1 MSAGAMDWLS
11 ATKIDIS
18 TYFAEAIDIHHIFPV
33 AWCEKKGISKGDY
46 NCIVNKTP
54 LSGRTN
60 RIVGGDPPS
69 RYLVRL
75 QRHARV
81 GDEEFQNIL
90 KSHALSPELLYA
102 DDFES
107 FFKDR
112 KERLLVMIENA
123 MQKPIPREAVEL
135 EDGVY
140 LEEDI
145 EDEPYPYSIPA
156 QNACHH

>member
-1 MSAGAMDWLS
+1 MG
-11 ATKIDIS
+11 T
-18 TYFAEAIDIHHIFPV
+18 V
-33 AWCEKKGISKGDY
+33 
-46 NCIVNKTP
+46 IV
-54 LSGRTN
+54 L
-60 RIVGGDPPS
+60 IVGGDPPT

-75 QRHARV
+75 ERHARV
-81 GDEEFQNIL
+81 DDEEFQNIL

-135 EDGVY
+135 EEGVY

-156 QNACHH
+156 QEASRG